1 MPKALKGFCA
11 VKVDQSHIYLIGG
24 TYYSDGMSHT
34 EGDEV
39 YIINPL
45 DNFSIIQG
53 PSLLNGRNGH
63 QCTVMHKGDTSKIL
77 VMGGHGSSGI
87 VEDAEI
93 LDISQNQWIEG
104 KNKCTSTSVQT
115 DTNISLPYH
124 ASIKILCN

>member
-1 MPKALKGFCA
+1 MPKAITSFCA
-11 VKVDQSHIYLIGG
+11 VKVNQSHIYLIGG
-24 TYYSDGMSHT
+24 EYKDSDGVWT
-34 EGDEV
+34 KVDEV

-45 DNFSIIQG
+45 DNFSHIQG
-53 PSLLNGRNGH
+53 PSLLNGRSNH
-63 QCTVMHKGDTSKIL
+63 KCAVMHKGDTSKIL

-104 KNKCTSTSVQT
+104 KKKCTSTSVQT

-124 ASIKILCN
+124 ANIIILCN